1 MSLLY
6 LFLAI
11 VNMSFFTTMI
21 YENQIDLI
29 TENGKY
35 HIKERTEDFMTS
47 LKKFSGEMGDKKIFH
62 PKKQG

>member
-11 VNMSFFTTMI
+11 VNMSFFTIMI

-29 TENGKY
+29 TENSKY
-35 HIKERTEDFMTS
+35 HVRKGPKTS
-47 LKKFSGEMGDKKIFH
+47 WR
-62 PKKQG
+62 P